1 MAELLAG
8 TIRTATPIL
17 LAALGGLLCERIGI
31 FNIALEGLLL
41 LGAFFGIFGMFLTGN
56 LFVAVVFAV
65 VVTVLFSTVFAWFIE
80 KLDADPTITALGL
93 NMLAEGIT
101 TFLMKYVFG
110 DQGSVN
116 AKGIVGMPKIRIP
129 LIADIPFL
137 GKVISGHTILVYV
150 SWILVGLCAFLLFK
164 TMLGVNMRMVGENRR
179 AAEAAGIKT
188 AQYRILTVAASGIF
202 CALGGAY
209 LSLGYVTMFTEN
221 MTAGRGFIAY
231 TAVVFGKA
239 SPGRVLV
246 ASLVFGFAEALSYRV
261 QQFGNLPSPI
271 VMMMPYLITI
281 IALLVRTEQFRKI
294 NCSKTNKLQKA
305 K

>member
-1 MAELLAG
+1 MGELLAG

-17 LAALGGLLCERIGI
+17 LAALGGLMCERIGI

-41 LGAFFGIFGMFLTGN
+41 LGAFFSIFGMFLTGN
-56 LFVAVVFAV
+56 LFTAVLFAI
-65 VVTVLFSTVFAWFIE
+65 VVTVLFSSVFAVFIE
-80 KLDADPTITALGL
+80 KLNSDPTITALGL

-101 TFLMKYVFG
+101 TFSMKYVFG

-116 AKGIVGMPKIRIP
+116 VEGIVGMKKIAIP
-129 LIADIPFL
+129 LIENIPFI
-137 GKVISGHTILVYV
+137 GKIISGHTVLVYV
-150 SWILVGLCAFLLFK
+150 SWVLVAVCGFLLFK
-164 TMLGVNMRMVGENRR
+164 TSLGINMRMVGENRK

-188 AQYRILTVAASGIF
+188 SRYRILTVAISGVF

-239 SPGRVLV
+239 NPYKVLF

-271 VMMMPYLITI
+271 VMMMPYIITI
-281 IALLVRTEQFRKI
+281 FALLIRTEQFKKRI
-294 NCSKTNKLQKA
+294 KA
-305 K
+305 